1 MNTSRRSFLRWTVG
15 GSAVITFGGAVPR
28 FLLEAAAREGDPRG
42 ETVLVVV
49 QLSGGNDGLNTV
61 VPIEDDAYYRARP
74 QLAVGK
80 QAALKIDDQT
90 GLHPAM
96 SGLAE
101 LFESGE
107 LAIVQGVGY
116 PQPNRSHFESMD
128 IWHSCRRKS
137 QSRPDGWLG
146 RYLDAV
152 AATTA
157 GRDVPA
163 LHLGPEK
170 LPLALVAQDVR
181 VPSVRSLDRFHLT
194 AAPNVREVVG
204 KLATAERPGEDDLL
218 GFVQSSTT
226 AALEASRRVEA
237 AKRSYHA
244 ETDYPDSDLA
254 GKLRTVAQLID
265 AGMTTRVYYVELN
278 GFDTHAQQP
287 DTHRALL
294 NELSGAVHAFIRD
307 AAAHGHGNRVLLTA
321 FSEFGRRVKENAS
334 LGTDHGAA
342 APMLVAGERVR
353 GGLHGEQP
361 SLTNLVDGDL
371 KHHTDFRR
379 VYAAILEH
387 WLRWPSEAVL
397 GGKYTPLELIKA

>member
-1 MNTSRRSFLRWTVG
+1 MNTSRRTFLRRTLA
-15 GSAVITFGGAVPR
+15 GSAVLTLGGAVPQ
-28 FLLEAAAREGDPRG
+28 FLLEAAAREGDAG
-42 ETVLVVV
+42 DDTVLVVV

-74 QLAVGK
+74 QLTISK
-80 QAALKIDDQT
+80 RAALKIDDQT

-146 RYLDAV
+146 RYLDAS
-152 AATTA
+152 ATTE

-163 LHLGPEK
+163 LHLGAEK

-181 VPSVRSLDRFHLT
+181 VPSVRSLDQFHLT
-194 AAPNVREVVG
+194 AAPNVREVVRE
-204 KLATAERPGEDDLL
+204 LATAERPEEDDLL

-244 ETDYPDSDLA
+244 DIDYPDSGLA

-265 AGMTTRVYYVELN
+265 AGMTTRVYYVELG
-278 GFDTHAQQP
+278 GFDTHANQP

-294 NELSGAVHAFIRD
+294 SELSGAIHAFIRD
-307 AAAHGHGNRVLLTA
+307 VAAHGHGNRVLLTA

-342 APMLVAGERVR
+342 APMLVAGPRVR
-353 GGLHGEQP
+353 GGLHGKQP
-361 SLTNLVDGDL
+361 SLTDRADGDL

-379 VYAAILEH
+379 VYATVLEH
-387 WLRWPSEAVL
+387 WLRWPSAAVL
-397 GGKYTPLELIKA
+397 GGEFESLELINT